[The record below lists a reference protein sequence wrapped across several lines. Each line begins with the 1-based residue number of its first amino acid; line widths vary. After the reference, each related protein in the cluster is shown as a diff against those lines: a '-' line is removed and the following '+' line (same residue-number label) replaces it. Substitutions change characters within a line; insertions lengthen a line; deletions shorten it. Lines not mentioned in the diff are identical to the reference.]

1 MMNTR
6 FAYVTCNT
14 MPSPRAAG
22 SIRNPIRHCLRTQ
35 SDIPRSHVDI
45 PSHHRGDVGRRTRPR
60 ASDRV
65 VR

>member
-6 FAYVTCNT
+6 FAYK
-14 MPSPRAAG
+14 MQHHAQLPAG
-22 SIRNPIRHCLRTQ
+22 RGVDPNPIRHCLRTQ
-35 SDIPRSHVDI
+35 FDIPRSHVDI